1 MRRGPLIF
9 LPLSSLRVLEAAAAA
24 ASDAI
29 DSAPKASLKAFT
41 TAVTVL
47 TSIFVKAI
55 RLMHLYLLIR
65 KKIRGYQPG
74 NKISLKSP
82 HSSGSNFQ
90 HNIILVSSSV
100 YRGVALTLG
109 PPSRRPHRT
118 RPIFA
123 RKARVESRKCHC

>member
-65 KKIRGYQPG
+65 
-74 NKISLKSP
+74 
-82 HSSGSNFQ
+82 
-90 HNIILVSSSV
+90 
-100 YRGVALTLG
+100 
-109 PPSRRPHRT
+109 
-118 RPIFA
+118 
-123 RKARVESRKCHC
+123 